1 MGSRLFA
8 SLLFLVLISLIIFS
22 NYLLASQ
29 ERIVEITPSIHYA
42 GAEVIEVYTRGDL
55 TVLVV
60 YPSPK
65 VLFSYRNAYVVLDE
79 TLMGYELLVSPK
91 LVPIFEQR
99 LSEKRELIIKALS
112 TISISADEVEF
123 EKVYIY
129 MDLSNKPID
138 QIVKSVYSVLGDTN
152 ITLVIY
158 DKRLEEIRDLYNAT
172 NVPEILTS
180 IGGKLKDLYIQMNGE
195 LGTRGCLASSDL
207 IIVKV
212 TPAGRGW
219 VYLANILLNAASYNE
234 CSDIVEHYVRK
245 LVDITR
251 EYIPENIP
259 LYIAV
264 YWAPGVK
271 VKVIPLRGTNPP
283 VKSPT
288 TSTRIEQLEQ
298 PLKDEQLIQNYS
310 ATSRANIASSGNT
323 GNTLVLT
330 IAVLVLASIA
340 LIATLRK

>member
-1 MGSRLFA
+1 
-8 SLLFLVLISLIIFS
+8 
-22 NYLLASQ
+22 
-29 ERIVEITPSIHYA
+29 
-42 GAEVIEVYTRGDL
+42 
-55 TVLVV
+55 
-60 YPSPK
+60 
-65 VLFSYRNAYVVLDE
+65 
-79 TLMGYELLVSPK
+79 
-91 LVPIFEQR
+91 VPIFEQR

-112 TISISADEVEF
+112 TIGISADEVEF

-180 IGGKLKDLYIQMNGE
+180 IGGKLKDLYIQMNSE
-195 LGTRGCLASSDL
+195 LGTRGYLASSDL

-212 TPAGRGW
+212 TPADRGW

-234 CSDIVEHYVRK
+234 CSDIVEHYVKK

-271 VKVIPLRGTNPP
+271 VEVIPLRGTNPP

-298 PLKDEQLIQNYS
+298 PLKEDQLIQNYS
-310 ATSRANIASSGNT
+310 ATGSANITSS

-340 LIATLRK
+340 LITTLRK